1 MTASPP
7 PSPPSLFALSTVVSN
22 RGTRRAAS
30 YARRAATQR
39 AQRLLQPMLLLSYGH
54 SSDSNQ
60 PNERIETPSWILA
73 ALADRVTEPK
83 THVQARKS
91 PDWPQWEA
99 AELRE
104 LKSLEKHKCFIP
116 VILPPGIRALPLM
129 WLYKLKYDDAS
140 TVDTRKISVY
150 KARLVVLGNRAKAG
164 IDYDETF
171 SPVIRAEVLRILLTI
186 AASEGLL
193 LEQMDVRTA
202 FLNADSDRPIYVLF
216 PPGYP
221 SPEGYNALLLAKSVY
236 GLRQAPRLWFQC
248 FASYLVSQG
257 WTQLRKDTCVFI
269 KSINGARAYIGVY
282 VDDITIV
289 AATTATMLEIK
300 QSLNTRFSM
309 HELGPLKHILGWHIV
324 RDLSQRLLFVHQAQ
338 YTSAILRRFGLESCN
353 PVRHPLPANI
363 RLTRELDANTP
374 NDAFLSV
381 AEHKIY
387 RSIVG
392 SLMYLMTGTRPDI
405 AFLCQQLSQF
415 LSKPTKAHMAAAKH
429 GLRYLQGTIHF
440 GIRLGGNFDTTDQLK
455 AYADSDYANCV
466 DTRRCVSG
474 YITYFRNSPISWIS
488 KKMQSV
494 VLSTTEAEY
503 MALCL
508 LAQECLFLRHLLTEL
523 GVKFT
528 KPITLYEDNQSTIKL
543 VNNPELHGRSKHIH
557 VREMFIN
564 EHVQQQTFTITHC
577 ATANQL
583 ADIFTKAL
591 PVPAFE
597 TLRNRVGLCVLSE
610 LTPP

>member
-1 MTASPP
+1 M
-7 PSPPSLFALSTVVSN
+7 FALSTVVTN

-30 YARRAATQR
+30 YARRAEAQR
-39 AQRLLQPMLLLSYGH
+39 AQKLLQPMILLSYTH
-54 SSDSNQ
+54 SSDSNRL
-60 PNERIETPSWILA
+60 NEQVQTPTWILA
-73 ALADRVTEPK
+73 ALADRISEPK

-104 LKSLEKHKCFIP
+104 LKSLENNKCFTP
-116 VILPPGIRALPLM
+116 VILPPGTRALPLM

-140 TVDTRKISVY
+140 TVETRKISVY
-150 KARLVVLGNRAKAG
+150 KARLVVLGNRAQAG
-164 IDYDETF
+164 VDYDETF
-171 SPVIRAEVLRILLTI
+171 SPVIRAEVLRILFTI
-186 AASEGLL
+186 AASEGLHC
-193 LEQMDVRTA
+193 EQMDVRTA
-202 FLNADSDRPIYVLF
+202 FLNANSDRAIYVRF
-216 PPGYP
+216 PPGHP
-221 SPEGYNALLLAKSVY
+221 SPEGFNALLLLKSVY

-248 FASYLVSQG
+248 FVSHLVSQG

-269 KSINGARAYIGVY
+269 KIIHGARAYIGVY
-282 VDDITIV
+282 VDDITIL
-289 AATTATMLEIK
+289 ASTSATMLEIK

-324 RDLSQRLLFVHQAQ
+324 RDLSHRLMFVHQAQ
-338 YTSAILRRFGLESCN
+338 YTSAILRRFGLEPCN

-381 AEHKIY
+381 TEHKIY
-387 RSIVG
+387 RAIVG

-415 LSKPTKAHMAAAKH
+415 ISKPTKAHMVATKH
-429 GLRYLQGTIHF
+429 GLRYLQGTIHY
-440 GIRLGGNFDTTDQLK
+440 GIRLGGSYDTTDQLK
-455 AYADSDYANCV
+455 AYADSDYANCI

-488 KKMQSV
+488 KKMPSV

-508 LAQECLFLRHLLTEL
+508 LAQECLFLRHFLTEL
-523 GVKFT
+523 GIKFT

-543 VNNPELHGRSKHIH
+543 VKNPELHGRSKHIQI
-557 VREMFIN
+557 REMFLQEQVHDLI
-564 EHVQQQTFTITHC
+564 FTVLYC
-577 ATANQL
+577 ATSDQL

-597 TLRNRVGLCVLSE
+597 TLRRRLGLCVYSE
-610 LTPP
+610 LTVLGTK